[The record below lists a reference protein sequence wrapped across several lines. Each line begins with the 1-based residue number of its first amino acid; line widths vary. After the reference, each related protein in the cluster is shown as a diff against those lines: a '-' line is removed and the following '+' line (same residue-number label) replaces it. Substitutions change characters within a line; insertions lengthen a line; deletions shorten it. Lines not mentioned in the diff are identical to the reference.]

1 MKKQN
6 KTKTY
11 GKAYSVGR
19 ETKMNPKIGVSFLY
33 FLSLPHEG
41 LLASTKIRF
50 HPEVPRSE
58 MEEAK
63 EKDAIK
69 PNESMPPNHCVTLRK
84 SFSFWH
90 QFFHLQNEEAE
101 QKSLTSLLAPAFYN
115 LIASNSLVLT
125 GLNGTQ

>member
-1 MKKQN
+1 MV
-6 KTKTY
+6 
-11 GKAYSVGR
+11 KAYSVGR

-33 FLSLPHEG
+33 FLSRPHEG

-58 MEEAK
+58 MEEAE

-69 PNESMPPNHCVTLRK
+69 PNESMPPNHHVTLRK

-101 QKSLTSLLAPAFYN
+101 QESLTSLLAPAFYN

>member
-1 MKKQN
+1 MKKN

-11 GKAYSVGR
+11 GGSLFCSQRDKDES
-19 ETKMNPKIGVSFLY
+19 ENWSFFLV
-33 FLSLPHEG
+33 LSLPHEG
-41 LLASTKIRF
+41 LLVSTKICF
-50 HPEVPRSE
+50 QSEVPCSE

-90 QFFHLQNEEAE
+90 QFFHLRNEEAE
-101 QKSLTSLLAPAFYN
+101 QESLTSLLALVFYN
-115 LIASNSLVLT
+115 LIASNSLVLS